1 MQTHHNAASTVADG
15 RNGLCSQHYYI
26 QRFQEE
32 AGGWLDLRK
41 FDAQMVPLN
50 ARDALL
56 MVTRHEKVLA
66 GIVPMQ
72 NALGAS
78 SRRIRAVEYF
88 ISACD
93 GSRIV
98 TQDFLHKFKIPVQLR
113 QPDPLA
119 WRLRAIQGLL
129 FTLRPLD
136 DILDV
141 RTFGAIQGAQFCC

>member
-1 MQTHHNAASTVADG
+1 MKNLQSTVPVTTG
-15 RNGLCSQHYYI
+15 WRHGLCSQHYYI

-32 AGGWLDLRK
+32 SGGWLDLRR
-41 FDAQMVPLN
+41 FDAQLVPLN

-56 MVTRHEKVLA
+56 TVTRHEKILS

-72 NALGAS
+72 NVIGGV
-78 SRRIRAVEYF
+78 SRRIRAVEYC

-98 TQDFLHKFKIPVQLR
+98 TQDFLHKFKIPVKLE
-113 QPDPLA
+113 QPDSV
-119 WRLRAIQGLL
+119 WRLSPVHGLL
-129 FTLRPLD
+129 FTLRPLN

-141 RTFGAIQGAQFCC
+141 RSFGAVQGAQFCC